1 MRLGKYL
8 EADDSA
14 CSPPSVPLNQ
24 GGMSFV
30 TPAPGP
36 SDLEIILDFGD
47 LTGGETRRAPV
58 VSDWRPSI

>member
-24 GGMSFV
+24 SGMSFV

-47 LTGGETRRAPV
+47 LIRRRNTKGAG
-58 VSDWRPSI
+58 RK